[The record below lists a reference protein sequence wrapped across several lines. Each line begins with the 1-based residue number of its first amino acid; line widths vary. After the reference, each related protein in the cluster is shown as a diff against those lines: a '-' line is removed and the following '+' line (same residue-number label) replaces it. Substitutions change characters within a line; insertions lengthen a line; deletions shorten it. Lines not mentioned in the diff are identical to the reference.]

1 MTARREVVVG
11 LGAYAAYLG
20 VRQLVWNERGRTRA
34 AHNARRVAAWE
45 RRVGVLVEP
54 RVQAAAARAH
64 RLMTVLNAGYAAGNV
79 MLSVGWL
86 VMLYRR
92 GDPTFARERRAALAA
107 FASALP
113 MHAAFPMAPP
123 RALDGFVDTL
133 RAQGIDLEHPA
144 LVRFYN
150 PISAM
155 PSYHMAFAV
164 VSGLGLAQHAHS
176 HAARLALA
184 GVSRARRRRGNR
196 DRQPLRRRRRRRIFL
211 GRAGPVEHAMS
222 RREAQRGPSSAGHEP
237 SAQPADPID
246 DVAETEADIVDDAGN
261 AAEEMES
268 RRLRVNAKE
277 VLAGIALALV
287 VLTLIVVFIGR
298 LAGFS
303 HLASTLRGADEVWL
317 AVCAG
322 GQIVVFVGYAG
333 AFRATA
339 HFEDGPRIS
348 TRLALRVV
356 LASFAMSQVVAAG
369 GAAGIAVTYWAM
381 RRLGRSRRDSGV
393 RVIGLNTVV
402 YLVFVMIGLLAAVL
416 TLRAG
421 DAAIGR
427 HAAVDRRRA
436 PGGRARRVVHRPEP
450 RGRLGDTVRRLPA
463 PRPLRRRRGSL
474 VGAPGCDGEGQPPD
488 ARLDRAL
495 LGRRHRQPLGR
506 AARVRR
512 RPAARRARAGVLHR
526 LPRPGRADPVHRHR
540 RAWTPPRCSR
550 CKGSAFRSRSRSS
563 R

>member
-1 MTARREVVVG
+1 
-11 LGAYAAYLG
+11 
-20 VRQLVWNERGRTRA
+20 
-34 AHNARRVAAWE
+34 
-45 RRVGVLVEP
+45 
-54 RVQAAAARAH
+54 
-64 RLMTVLNAGYAAGNV
+64 
-79 MLSVGWL
+79 
-86 VMLYRR
+86 
-92 GDPTFARERRAALAA
+92 
-107 FASALP
+107 
-113 MHAAFPMAPP
+113 
-123 RALDGFVDTL
+123 
-133 RAQGIDLEHPA
+133 
-144 LVRFYN
+144 
-150 PISAM
+150 
-155 PSYHMAFAV
+155 
-164 VSGLGLAQHAHS
+164 
-176 HAARLALA
+176 
-184 GVSRARRRRGNR
+184 
-196 DRQPLRRRRRRRIFL
+196 
-211 GRAGPVEHAMS
+211 MS
-222 RREAQRGPSSAGHEP
+222 RREAHPGPSSAGHEP
-237 SAQPADPID
+237 PAQPADLID
-246 DVAETEADIVDDAGN
+246 DVAETEADIIDDAGI
-261 AAEEMES
+261 AAEEIES

-277 VLAGIALALV
+277 VLGGIALALV

-416 TLRAG
+416 TLRTG
-421 DAAIGR
+421 DAPLGATLPWIVGVPLVVAL
-427 HAAVDRRRA
+427 AAWFTDPSRVVGWAAPHGGFPRRA
-436 PGGRARRVVHRPEP
+436 LVC
-450 RGRLGDTVRRLPA
+450 
-463 PRPLRRRRGSL
+463 RRRGSL

-526 LPRPGRADPVHRHR
+526 LSRPGRADPVHRHR
-540 RAWTPPRCSR
+540 RDGRRHDVRAAR
-550 CKGSAFRSRSRSS
+550 
-563 R
+563 